1 MTPLMYACAYGN
13 EAIVKRLIECHALLD
28 TQVGLAEYLL
38 KICFFFSM
46 AYETRRFF
54 HGVEIE

>member
-1 MTPLMYACAYGN
+1 MYACAYGN
-13 EAIVKRLIECHALLD
+13 EALVKRLIECHALLD